1 MSEMFA
7 CEFMLELKLNEAM
20 LSGILNPILSDFG
33 AGKPPGKQSLLEI
46 LSVSFFK

>member
-20 LSGILNPILSDFG
+20 LSGILNPILSGFG
-33 AGKPPGKQSLLEI
+33 AGKPSGKQSPLEI